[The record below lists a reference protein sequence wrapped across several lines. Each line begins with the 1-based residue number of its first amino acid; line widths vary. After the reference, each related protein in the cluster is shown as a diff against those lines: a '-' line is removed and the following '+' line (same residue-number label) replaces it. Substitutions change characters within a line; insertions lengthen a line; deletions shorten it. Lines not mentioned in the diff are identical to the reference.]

1 MDFCEFCVRC
11 ADIYITII
19 IGCFFFFS
27 YIMGK
32 KVKNGKYTNTVYT
45 LILALIREGGG
56 DLPEDYG

>member
-1 MDFCEFCVRC
+1 MDFCGFCVRC
-11 ADIYITII
+11 ADIYINYYYS
-19 IGCFFFFS
+19 FFFL

-32 KVKNGKYTNTVYT
+32 KVKNGMYTNTVYT